1 MTGTS
6 INPMLRA
13 WALAGAPE
21 RHAVT
26 LCVPFLGPEDQDKV
40 RPLRRAARQ
49 LAPCSARWRH

>member
-1 MTGTS
+1 
-6 INPMLRA
+6 MLRA

-49 LAPCSARWRH
+49 LAPYSARRRH